1 MLEDVLL
8 ITEKHQNAAA
18 KIVDLCLD
26 DDKKQPKKEKMII
39 AISGESGS
47 GKSELAHEV
56 AKLLNKNHNIVA
68 KTLHTDNFYNTLP
81 KKRRAWREKKG
92 IDKVVGYNE
101 YLWDEIKQVFKAFKK
116 GKKVFMPCV
125 DLITEQVDIL
135 GTNFRKVDMLVVDG
149 LYAIKAKQ
157 ADLRFYI
164 NLTYLET
171 KTKHTKDIRG
181 KEVMDEGRWATL
193 EQEHKIVTSL
203 KPTADYLITPDFDVV
218 ENPEKEK

>member
-18 KIVDLCLD
+18 KIVDIVLD
-26 DDKKQPKKEKMII
+26 EDKVKPKKKKMII

-56 AKLLNKNHNIVA
+56 AKLLNKKHGIVA

-92 IDKVVGYNE
+92 IEKVVGYKE
-101 YLWDEIKQVFKAFKK
+101 YLWDEIKLVIKAFKK
-116 GKKVFMPCV
+116 GKMVFMPCV
-125 DLITEQVDIL
+125 DLITEQVDVL
-135 GTNFRKVDMLVVDG
+135 GTDFRDVDMLVVDG
-149 LYAIKAKQ
+149 LYAIKEKKV
-157 ADLRFYI
+157 DLRFYI
-164 NLTYLET
+164 NLTYLQT

-193 EQEHKIVTSL
+193 EQEHKMVSSL
-203 KPTADYLITPDFDVV
+203 KPTADYLVTPEFDVV
-218 ENPEKEK
+218 TNPEKD